1 MQIERG
7 AVKDERQR
15 IARELHDTIEQEL
28 AGVSLQLRNAR
39 QRLVHAPDQASSS
52 LDLAEKML
60 RHCRDEAR
68 SSIRD
73 LRSVAL
79 EQRGLHGSLQ
89 EFLVPLAAESGA
101 RFTFETRGA
110 PRSLPG
116 PTEIHLLRIAH
127 EAVANSAR
135 HSGATEI
142 RASLSYEPGTVTLE
156 IRDNG
161 RGFDPKAPAPR
172 GHFGI
177 LGIQE
182 RVNKLHAALTFESA
196 PGSGTLVR
204 VVVPANGATRG
215 SDQIS

>member
-1 MQIERG
+1 
-7 AVKDERQR
+7 
-15 IARELHDTIEQEL
+15 LHDTIEQEL

-39 QRLVHAPDQASSS
+39 QRLVHAPEQVASS

-79 EQRGLHGSLQ
+79 EQRGLHGALQ

-101 RFTFETRGA
+101 RFTFEIHGQ
-110 PRSLPG
+110 PRNLPG
-116 PTEIHLLRIAH
+116 PAEIHLLRIAH
-127 EAVANSAR
+127 EAVANAAR
-135 HSGATEI
+135 HSAAAEI
-142 RASLSYEPGTVTLE
+142 RVHLIYEPEAVILE

-177 LGIQE
+177 LGIHE
-182 RVNKLHAALTFESA
+182 RANKLRATVTLESA
-196 PGSGTLVR
+196 PEAGTTIRIALPVSLSTHT
-204 VVVPANGATRG
+204 NGQV
-215 SDQIS
+215 S